1 MAEGVIPNGETA
13 KLSWLENME
22 RKFPAIAPTCG
33 FSAAETDEVLADCR
47 MLRFV
52 IVNAQKA
59 KTFSKAAS
67 AYKRMIAGKLKP
79 NAVISPPPQWTP
91 LELPDVITLGGV
103 LKRLQKAIARLK
115 LSSNYSASIGE
126 QLRIVSTKSAP
137 FSPDSGKPKAKLFA
151 LTNSIIRIDWVKGKF
166 HGVYIESQ
174 RGDETEW
181 TRLDFDTRSPFI
193 DVRPPLEAG
202 KPEER
207 RYRLRYIFNDEEV
220 GFWSDVFSII
230 TKP

>member
-1 MAEGVIPNGETA
+1 MAEGLIPTGDVA
-13 KLSWLENME
+13 RLSWVENIE
-22 RKFPAIAPTCG
+22 RNFPAIAANCG
-33 FSAAETDEVLADCR
+33 FSAAEIDAVIADCV

-52 IVNAQKA
+52 ILNAQKA
-59 KTFSKAAS
+59 KAFSKAAN
-67 AYKRMIAGKLKP
+67 AYKKMITEKLKP
-79 NAVISPPPQWTP
+79 NAVISPPPEWTP

-137 FSPDSGKPKAKLFA
+137 FSPDSGKPKAKLFG
-151 LTNSIIRIDWVKGKF
+151 LTNGVVRIDWVKGKF

-174 RGDETEW
+174 RGDETEL
-181 TRLDFDTRSPFI
+181 TRLDFDTRSPYI
-193 DVRPPLEAG
+193 DARPPLEAG

-220 GFWSDVFSII
+220 GFWSNIFSII
-230 TKP
+230 TQP